1 MSNAYSGVAT
11 SGDTTALSPALLA
24 VYSADIE
31 HNAQSIMRFHEFVV
45 EKEELTKQP
54 GESITFT
61 TYADIDGGGEL
72 TETDDLETKAMSAS
86 TDSISVTEY
95 GNAIGVR
102 EKLLQLSYDDVL
114 EEAAVLLGRNYAKVV
129 DTTIR
134 DAYLGASSTI
144 YAGARASRAALKGGT
159 DYFDVEVIR
168 VAVETL
174 DTAEAPKFFVDGDEF
189 YVCFLHPHAS
199 AYLKR
204 DPDWVAAN
212 NYANTRRLFTGELGR
227 WEDVIFISTTHM
239 LNGAAATTHAGYS
252 ASLADAATGGSS
264 NADVYQSVIF
274 GDNAVGRA
282 IALPV
287 EMRDNGVQD
296 FGRKHGLAWYSIEG
310 FDILNDDHIVVVES
324 V

>member
-1 MSNAYSGVAT
+1 MANAYSGVAT

-31 HNAQSIMRFHEFVV
+31 HSAQGIMRFHEFVV
-45 EKEELTKQP
+45 EKEELSKQP
-54 GESITFT
+54 GESISFT
-61 TYADIDGGGEL
+61 TYADIEGGGAL
-72 TETDDLETKAMSAS
+72 TETTDLETKRMSAS
-86 TDSISVTEY
+86 QASITVTEY

-114 EEAAVLLGRNYAKVV
+114 AEAAVLLGRNYAKVV

-134 DAYLGASSTI
+134 NVFVGATNTI
-144 YAGARASRAALKGGT
+144 YAGGRASRAALKGGT
-159 DYFDVEVIR
+159 DYFDVETIR
-168 VAVETL
+168 IAVETL
-174 DTAEAPKFFVDGDEF
+174 QTGEAPKFLVDGDEF
-189 YVCFLHPHAS
+189 YVCFLHPHCS

-227 WEDVIFISTTHM
+227 WEDVIFIGTTHM
-239 LNGAAATTHAGYS
+239 RNGAAATTHPGYLAG
-252 ASLADAATGGSS
+252 LVDAATGGTS
-264 NADVYQSVIF
+264 NADVYESVIF

-287 EMRDNGVQD
+287 EMRDNGIQD
-296 FGRKHGLAWYSIEG
+296 FGRKHALAWYSIEG
-310 FDILNDDHIVVVES
+310 YGILNDDHIVVVES